1 MRKVF
6 LTLLLCGFVSLAMA
20 ANTPTHK
27 SPAVQKLSTL
37 LENNTLKTPESPE
50 KVHYEI
56 RLKEVRIDMCI
67 YEVSYVH
74 WNEFLQ
80 IIDEGSYT
88 MVLPCPGQGFPICLP
103 IGNGMTLCM

>member
-37 LENNTLKTPESPE
+37 LENNVLKASESPE
-50 KVHYEI
+50 KVHYEV

-67 YEVSYVH
+67 YEVS
-74 WNEFLQ
+74 WNYIDWDGLQ
-80 IIDEGSYT
+80 QIGSYT
-88 MVLPCPGQGFPICLP
+88 MLLPCPGQGFPISLPAGSMFEICL
-103 IGNGMTLCM
+103 

>member
-37 LENNTLKTPESPE
+37 LENNVLKASEKLSLAVSSSLESQETRSKAVEFCFYDVTVQTPEGF
-50 KVHYEI
+50 I
-56 RLKEVRIDMCI
+56 
-67 YEVSYVH
+67 
-74 WNEFLQ
+74 FTQ
-80 IIDEGSYT
+80 T
-88 MVLPCPGQGFPICLP
+88 FFTFCPGQGIIICFGYPGLDEVC
-103 IGNGMTLCM
+103 L